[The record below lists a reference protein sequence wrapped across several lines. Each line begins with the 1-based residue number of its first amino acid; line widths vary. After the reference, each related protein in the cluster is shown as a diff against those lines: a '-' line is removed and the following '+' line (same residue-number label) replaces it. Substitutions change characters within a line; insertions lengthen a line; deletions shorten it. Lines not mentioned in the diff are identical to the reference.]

1 LARGRRFRAASS
13 ARFLQEGHLR
23 RKPGGSVRQRG
34 ATSGVTRRGLDSG
47 APRACF
53 GANAAPRACPTS
65 RQRGAPR
72 ALRSAGARAARRRAE
87 CQFASSIAS
96 SRLPPALPP
105 ASSAASSAGVPPGG
119 NRRRKRPEIAGH
131 SNPVGWGK
139 LFGRGAPKVP
149 IRKCRPVFLQV
160 ARARRTAPFGGQ
172 ARHKR
177 LPICILRRTRSFSVP
192 YGLGARKDG
201 CQLSLLLTPCAAQLR
216 ARRPARAQRGV

>member
-87 CQFASSIAS
+87 CQFASS
-96 SRLPPALPP
+96 RLPPALPP
-105 ASSAASSAGVPPGG
+105 ASSAASSSGVPPGG
-119 NRRRKRPEIAGH
+119 TVRRKRAEIAGGAASH
-131 SNPVGWGK
+131 PLTSHNLARWARFRPASSERFIQEGRLRRERAPARCCLRRYLEGPG
-139 LFGRGAPKVP
+139 LRAPRGAADAP
-149 IRKCRPVFLQV
+149 PV
-160 ARARRTAPFGGQ
+160 RGG
-172 ARHKR
+172 
-177 LPICILRRTRSFSVP
+177 
-192 YGLGARKDG
+192 G
-201 CQLSLLLTPCAAQLR
+201 AAQCSAWLGT
-216 ARRPARAQRGV
+216 ALHAADMLFHAQAQGV